1 MDFRPRP
8 EPPGAR
14 PAPRARGPWRG
25 LRTLVGLW
33 ALGFALL
40 FVSPA
45 RCDERVLVG
54 GLLDAEF
61 WKTDDGSRLLSRN
74 EGEAAPAARLRLW
87 AASEFLPR
95 LQGFVLEEVQSGR
108 ARDTGGTPQELEQA
122 YLRSSFPAPLRLIGE
137 AGPLVSPPG
146 DLSRRHLS
154 RLNPPL
160 RA

>member
-14 PAPRARGPWRG
+14 PAPRARRPWRG

-45 RCDERVLVG
+45 RCDERVLAG
-54 GLLDAEF
+54 GLLDAEV
-61 WKTDDGSRLLSRN
+61 WKTDDGSRLLSKN
-74 EGEAAPAARLRLW
+74 EGETAPAARLRLW

-95 LQGFVLEEVQSGR
+95 LQGFALGEIEGERGSDEGK
-108 ARDTGGTPQELEQA
+108 TELEQA
-122 YLRSSFPAPLRLIGE
+122 YLRYTFRRPLRLVID
-137 AGPLVSPPG
+137 AGRIVTPIS
-146 DLSRRHLS
+146 
-154 RLNPPL
+154 NF
-160 RA
+160 

>member
-14 PAPRARGPWRG
+14 PAPRARRRGRG

-61 WKTDDGSRLLSRN
+61 WKTGDGSRLLSRN

-95 LQGFVLEEVQSGR
+95 LQGFDNFLAVSEVVAHVDLLVARGVAEPIERDGVTYYRR
-108 ARDTGGTPQELEQA
+108 A
-122 YLRSSFPAPLRLIGE
+122 AP
-137 AGPLVSPPG
+137 
-146 DLSRRHLS
+146 
-154 RLNPPL
+154 
-160 RA
+160 